1 VKIDGL
7 NFHCNR
13 YVSHDTQKEAFIS
26 LTLPSD
32 LKSGLATPE
41 AVPEPTS
48 RSSMKYQPVSSS
60 LFTGREDFLNTL
72 EGFFTDQGP
81 GEHLR
86 REYLLYGMGGAGK
99 TQIALRFTEKHSQ
112 RLVYVGLSLVRCD

>member
-13 YVSHDTQKEAFIS
+13 YVSYNTKKEAFVS

-32 LKSGLATPE
+32 LKSGLAAPE

-72 EGFFTDQGP
+72 EAFFTDQGP

-86 REYLLYGMGGAGK
+86 REYLLYGIGGAGK

-112 RLVYVGLSLVRCD
+112 RLV

>member
-1 VKIDGL
+1 MKIDGL
-7 NFHCNR
+7 NFHCDR
-13 YVSHDTQKEAFIS
+13 YVSHNTKKEAFIS

-32 LKSGLATPE
+32 LKSGLAAPE

-60 LFTGREDFLNTL
+60 LFTGREDFLNAL
-72 EGFFTDQGP
+72 EEFFTDQGP

-99 TQIALRFTEKHSQ
+99 TQIALRFSEKHSQ
-112 RLVYVGLSLVRCD
+112 RLVYVGLALVWCD